1 MAMRRFAS
9 VLFLLAGFCVRDPA
23 VTPARAQAY
32 APGFPI
38 CLRVYGII
46 TYTDCSYTTLPQCDA
61 TASGRAAQCFVN
73 PYPNPY
79 LANSGVVERSR
90 PHGGQLRARY
100 ACRTPRPKC
109 RLAYG

>member
-1 MAMRRFAS
+1 MRRFAS
-9 VLFLLAGFCVRDPA
+9 VLFLLAVFCALDPA
-23 VTPARAQAY
+23 VTPARAQIY

-46 TYTDCSYTTLPQCDA
+46 TYTDCSYTILPQCNA

-79 LANSGVVERSR
+79 FASSGVVERS
-90 PHGGQLRARY
+90 ARHRRHRY
-100 ACRTPRPKC
+100 D
-109 RLAYG
+109 